1 MKSKEIRH
9 LPRKTLGHQVKN
21 ADTVRTKSEQNR
33 TSFTGQ
39 LLHCST
45 RFHQK
50 NRASTSSLLAISGI
64 TNPAPRAYPLQR
76 TDAKTDRQGVS
87 NSRFDSGRPDATPLE
102 QSKTVLLKNKRLLRE
117 VQALLWSSVGEET
130 RLRCHGRLSPILL
143 EIRHGGLTPPRRG
156 FNEFLV
162 RLLAAAGLQI
172 HTCVDPVCTA

>member
-1 MKSKEIRH
+1 M
-9 LPRKTLGHQVKN
+9 LGYQVKN
-21 ADTVRTKSEQNR
+21 TDTVRAKFEQCR
-33 TSFTGQ
+33 TSFTSQ

-64 TNPAPRAYPLQR
+64 TNSAPRAYPLQR

-102 QSKTVLLKNKRLLRE
+102 QSKTVLLKKQTAAPGSSGVAVVKRGGGNTL
-117 VQALLWSSVGEET
+117 ALPRRVVANFVGNPS
-130 RLRCHGRLSPILL
+130 R
-143 EIRHGGLTPPRRG
+143 GLTTPGRG

-172 HTCVDPVCTA
+172 HACVDPVCTA